1 MTPRYGAFVRLLGL
15 TLLVLA
21 VSPVTAP
28 FSTFDLVAL
37 LTGTAPAAT
46 SLQSKK
52 TAAEP
57 TADLGGQAPL
67 VGVDVTWFSVRPYGE
82 RARGTIVLLEIP
94 LRI

>member
-1 MTPRYGAFVRLLGL
+1 MGSRYSAAVRLLGL
-15 TLLVLA
+15 ALLVLA

-37 LTGTAPAAT
+37 LTGTPSSAS

-52 TAAEP
+52 V
-57 TADLGGQAPL
+57 ADDPAPELGGQPGVVGGDTAWSQVFVSSDRL
-67 VGVDVTWFSVRPYGE
+67 VGSR
-82 RARGTIVLLEIP
+82 RAFDIP